1 MIAMWLCSHG
11 AVQIPIH
18 ALMHVLDIDL
28 ESSNRSGNGLHL
40 YCLIGFHAIDRAIAH
55 FLICNRNLACG
66 KGTRLNC
73 CEVIASTGDYSMT
86 IIMLGRLYSM
96 LSCRLAPTDASSV
109 QYR

>member
-28 ESSNRSGNGLHL
+28 EASNRPGNELHL
-40 YCLIGFHAIDRAIAH
+40 YCLISFHAIDRAIAH

-66 KGTRLNC
+66 KGTRLNY
-73 CEVIASTGDYSMT
+73 CEVIASTGDYGMT